1 MLLLSQEMLDVYG
14 KKEKF
19 PLVKNSTPQQLAN
32 QMGVTMQT
40 ISLIEKGSYN
50 LPLNLFLEIC
60 YAVGK
65 TLDEVIWID
74 KGEK

>member
-1 MLLLSQEMLDVYG
+1 M
-14 KKEKF
+14 
-19 PLVKNSTPQQLAN
+19 AN

-50 LPLNLFLEIC
+50 LSLNLFLEIC

-65 TLDEVIWID
+65 TLDEVMWID

>member
-1 MLLLSQEMLDVYG
+1 M
-14 KKEKF
+14 
-19 PLVKNSTPQQLAN
+19 AN

-65 TLDEVIWID
+65 TLDEVF
-74 KGEK
+74 G